1 MNILMLSWRGPNHPN
16 AGGAEVVTLEHLKAW
31 ANAGHQVFWFTSGTP
46 NLPAQEIIDQI
57 HIIRRGFQILQVQF
71 EAVLW
76 YFFSPH
82 PKFDLVVDQFH
93 GIPFFTP
100 LFVRSKK
107 LAFIHEVAKE
117 VWWINHLRFP
127 VNLLFGAIG
136 FFLEPLIF
144 KLFYRNIG
152 FFTVSQSTKDD
163 LINWSIPPSHIHII
177 PNGVTALPVKY
188 AKEKEPTVVY
198 LGAIAKDKGIE
209 DALAAFSL
217 MRKIDPQW
225 KFWVVGKGEDKYLN
239 SLHVPDYVKFW
250 GFVDQQKKFEL
261 LARAHVMLNPSVR
274 EGWGLVNIEANSV
287 GTPVVAYDVP
297 GCRDSIQDRI
307 TGFLCPLRDTSCL
320 ANFAQNL
327 IENNSLYSQISTSA
341 KSWSK
346 EFTWEKSTRLSLK
359 LLENIKHATKK

>member
-1 MNILMLSWRGPNHPN
+1 MLSWRGPRHPN
-16 AGGAEVVTLEHLKAW
+16 AGGAEIVTLEHLKAW

-46 NLPAQEIIDQI
+46 SLPPEEIIDQI
-57 HIIRRGFQILQVQF
+57 HIIRRGFQILQVQL

-76 YFFSPH
+76 YLFSPH

-100 LFVRSKK
+100 LFVRTKK

-127 VNLLFGAIG
+127 VNYLFGAIG
-136 FFLEPLIF
+136 FFLEPFIF
-144 KLFYRNIG
+144 KLFYRRIP
-152 FFTVSQSTKDD
+152 FFTVSQSTKND
-163 LINWSIPPSHIHII
+163 LVDWSIPPSHIHII
-177 PNGVTALPVKY
+177 PNGVISLP
-188 AKEKEPTVVY
+188 ANFPKEKKPTVIF

-209 DALAAFSL
+209 DALVAI
-217 MRKIDPQW
+217 RPQW
-225 KFWVVGKGEDKYLN
+225 QFWVVGKGEDKYLS
-239 SLHVPDYVKFW
+239 SLQIPQNVKFW
-250 GFVDQQKKFEL
+250 GFVDEHKKFEL

-297 GCRDSIQDRI
+297 GCRDSIKHQI
-307 TGFLCPLRDTSCL
+307 TGFLCPKGDIICLSQTITKLIRD
-320 ANFAQNL
+320 Q
-327 IENNSLYSQISTSA
+327 SLYRQISTSA

-346 EFTWEKSTRLSLK
+346 EFTWDKSTHLSLK
-359 LLENIKHATKK
+359 LIENIYAFKK